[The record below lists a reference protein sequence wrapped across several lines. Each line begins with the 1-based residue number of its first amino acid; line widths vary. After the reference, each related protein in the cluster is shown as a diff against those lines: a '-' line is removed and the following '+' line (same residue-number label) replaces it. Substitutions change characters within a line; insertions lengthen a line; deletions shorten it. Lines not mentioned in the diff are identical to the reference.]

1 MNINLTTL
9 KHPQLGA
16 IRTLEIE
23 GEPWFAA
30 PDVATALGYKNHQYI
45 LKSYVSDEH
54 KRFVQ
59 KKKNP
64 DLASQIP
71 SYGLTIVDQK
81 GLYSLLCVKQNL
93 LEKQFKNWIDRD
105 VLPTLRKHNKPV
117 QNDDNA
123 SKPLKNISDM
133 DENRSHMP
141 ELVPIE
147 QEGQRVL
154 STSQLAE
161 AYETTEQVITNNFNR
176 NKERYA
182 MGKHY
187 FLLEGDAL
195 KDFKATTNQIELSS
209 IRINKLYLWTER
221 GALLHAKSL
230 NTDKAWKV
238 YDYLVET
245 YFRMQEAPRFDVD
258 ALSPG
263 LQKVK
268 ALSATLNTLSGVV
281 DALFESMARTEIEWK
296 RQAAEQTKKP

>member
-1 MNINLTTL
+1 
-9 KHPQLGA
+9 
-16 IRTLEIE
+16 
-23 GEPWFAA
+23 
-30 PDVATALGYKNHQYI
+30 
-45 LKSYVSDEH
+45 
-54 KRFVQ
+54 
-59 KKKNP
+59 
-64 DLASQIP
+64 
-71 SYGLTIVDQK
+71 
-81 GLYSLLCVKQNL
+81 
-93 LEKQFKNWIDRD
+93 
-105 VLPTLRKHNKPV
+105 
-117 QNDDNA
+117 
-123 SKPLKNISDM
+123 M